1 MAYTFSWI
9 VSTPYVLSSWGILP
23 SGNFEGGNGLAFL
36 LFAVKAYAG
45 PTLAAII
52 MTSVT
57 EGREGLRRLR
67 HRLTQWRTRWQWYLF
82 ILVGIPADLVRY
94 DQPTRGA
101 CDLSRSHTRN
111 STELSSRFFCHLLSD
126 WAAGRNRLAWLRC
139 PECNH
144 AMGLYGALCS
154 LTSCGASG
162 ICCTS

>member
-111 STELSSRFFCHLLSD
+111 STELSSRFFSIFFQTGLPEEIGWRGFAAPNATTL
-126 WAAGRNRLAWLRC
+126 WAF
-139 PECNH
+139 
-144 AMGLYGALCS
+144 MGHSAP
-154 LTSCGASG
+154 
-162 ICCTS
+162 